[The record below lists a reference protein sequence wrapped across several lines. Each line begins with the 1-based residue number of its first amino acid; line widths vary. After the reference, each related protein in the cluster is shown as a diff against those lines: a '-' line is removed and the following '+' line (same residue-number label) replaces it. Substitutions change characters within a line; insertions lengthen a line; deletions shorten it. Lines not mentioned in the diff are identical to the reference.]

1 MRGSQTGEDVIV
13 AQSVDPLLDDDPKVS
28 SVKCE
33 RTVTERENGLG
44 SGEVVKSD
52 VAFVDVGVCRL
63 NKRRLDVLSAR
74 LRLSF
79 CMFLS

>member
-1 MRGSQTGEDVIV
+1 M
-13 AQSVDPLLDDDPKVS
+13 S

-33 RTVTERENGLG
+33 RTVTEREDGLG

-63 NKRRLDVLSAR
+63 NKRRLDVLSAS
-74 LRLSF
+74 LRL
-79 CMFLS
+79 LSVCSCPRVLGYSLNNKEMG